1 MPELRKDPIVGRWV
15 IIAPDRAKRPED
27 YTSEFKLNGSKFC
40 PFCAGNEDATPSEIL
55 AYRQPGSERNRP
67 GWRVRVVPNK
77 FPALQVEGNLD
88 KRGDGMYDLMN
99 GVGAHEVI
107 IECPQH
113 VTNLSALST
122 EHIREVLWVYR
133 DRLVDL
139 KRDPRLVHGLIFKN
153 KGAPAGAS
161 LEHSHSQLIVT
172 PVVPISVWEEMT
184 GSLEFYNYRGRC
196 IYCDMIQ
203 QELANGGRVVLD
215 TPDFI
220 VFCPF
225 ASRFP
230 FETWILPKQHS
241 SQFENIQR
249 QGIEGLGMVLKN
261 ILGKLEVALDDPP
274 YNYVIHTAPF
284 DTSELAHYHWHVEM
298 FPRLTRVAG
307 FEWGSGFYINPV
319 LPEEAAGFLRETE
332 VDSHYHAGPKPTL
345 TAAR

>member
-1 MPELRKDPIVGRWV
+1 MPQLRKDPVVGRWV

-27 YTSEFKLNGSKFC
+27 FKQEFKPTAGAFC
-40 PFCAGNEDATPSEIL
+40 PFCPGNEEATPPEIL
-55 AYRQPGSERNRP
+55 AYREPGTERNRK
-67 GWRVRVVPNK
+67 GWRTRVVPNK
-77 FPALQVEGNLD
+77 FPALQVEGGLE
-88 KRGDGMYDLMN
+88 KRGDGIYDLMN

-113 VTNLSALST
+113 ETNMSHLSV
-122 EHIREVLWVYR
+122 EMMREVLWVYR

-139 KRDPRLVHGLIFKN
+139 KKDPRLVHGLIFKN

-161 LEHSHSQLIVT
+161 LDHTHSQLIVT
-172 PVVPISVWEEMT
+172 SVVPISVWEEMT

-203 QELANGGRVVLD
+203 QELATGSRIVLD
-215 TPDFI
+215 TPGFV

-230 FETWILPKQHS
+230 FETWVLPKQHS
-241 SQFENIQR
+241 SQYENIPR
-249 QGIEGLGMVLKN
+249 QGIEELGMVLKS
-261 ILGKLEVALDDPP
+261 ILTKLELALDDPP

-284 DTSELAHYHWHVEM
+284 DSGELAHYHWHLEI

-307 FEWGSGFYINPV
+307 FEWGSGFYINAV
-319 LPEEAAGFLRETE
+319 LPEEAAGFLREVE
-332 VDSHYHAGPKPTL
+332 VDTIPQVRRQASIA
-345 TAAR
+345 

>member
-27 YTSEFKLNGSKFC
+27 FTHEFKTTAAEYC
-40 PFCAGNEDATPSEIL
+40 PFCAGNEEATPPEIL
-55 AYRQPGSERNRP
+55 AYREAGSEANGP

-88 KRGDGMYDLMN
+88 KRGEGIYDVMN
-99 GVGAHEVI
+99 GIGAHEVI
-107 IECPQH
+107 IESPDH
-113 VTNLSALST
+113 ETNLSRLPVEAI
-122 EHIREVLWVYR
+122 HEVLWMYR

-139 KRDPRLVHGLIFKN
+139 KKDPRLVHGLIFKN

-203 QELANGGRVVLD
+203 QELAGESRVVMD
-215 TPDFI
+215 MPNFI

-241 SQFENIQR
+241 SQYENIPR
-249 QGIEGLGMVLKN
+249 QGIEELGMVLKS
-261 ILGKLEVALDDPP
+261 ILGKLELALDDPP
-274 YNYVIHTAPF
+274 YNYIVHSAPF
-284 DTSELAHYHWHVEM
+284 DATELPHYHWHLEI

-319 LPEEAAGFLRETE
+319 PPEEAAAFLRK
-332 VDSHYHAGPKPTL
+332 VDESGIGESRSTPVST
-345 TAAR
+345 